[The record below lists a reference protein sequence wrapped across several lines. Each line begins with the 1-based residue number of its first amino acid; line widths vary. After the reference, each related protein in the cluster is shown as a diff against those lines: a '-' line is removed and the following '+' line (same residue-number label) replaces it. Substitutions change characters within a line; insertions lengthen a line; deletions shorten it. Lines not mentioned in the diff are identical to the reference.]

1 MAAATPIT
9 PTEITEVSKPDIK
22 PEPIQEIVTQL
33 EPVIQTTTTTV
44 ISSTNNQVAA
54 ASSVIKQGTSSVGNM
69 SMAESMEGSF
79 YGGYDNNKHVDL
91 HEADNI
97 PVESRP
103 KTAG

>member
-1 MAAATPIT
+1 LAAATPIT
-9 PTEITEVSKPDIK
+9 PTEIAEVSKPDIK

-33 EPVIQTTTTTV
+33 EPVIHTTTTV

>member
-9 PTEITEVSKPDIK
+9 PTEIAEVSKPYIK

-33 EPVIQTTTTTV
+33 EPVIHTTTTV

>member
-9 PTEITEVSKPDIK
+9 PTEIAEVSKPDIK

-33 EPVIQTTTTTV
+33 EPVIHTTTTV

-79 YGGYDNNKHVDL
+79 YGGYDNKHVDL

>member
-9 PTEITEVSKPDIK
+9 PTEIAEVSKPDIK

-33 EPVIQTTTTTV
+33 EPVIHTTTTV